1 MRLIAPRLLIN
12 RIRGDLYSSFRLSV
26 SFSSYAASLEASL
39 LAINF
44 ALSELCAVD
53 RCCCAVYSI
62 ALFAL
67 VAAYPWNDTLSLLVP
82 YVALLYSMYM
92 FVLL

>member
-1 MRLIAPRLLIN
+1 MG
-12 RIRGDLYSSFRLSV
+12 GDLYFSFRLSV
-26 SFSSYAASLEASL
+26 SFSSHVASLEAL
-39 LAINF
+39 LPAINS

-67 VAAYPWNDTLSLLVP
+67 VAAHP
-82 YVALLYSMYM
+82 
-92 FVLL
+92 